1 MSMSTAQNVTVL
13 HDAGHKAQ
21 ALRLAESES
30 ISIEQDPKAGTTTYG
45 FSDGSAVVET
55 SDGMAL
61 AIPVQYTNG
70 DAEPVAYVAFGSF
83 EASDNAEPSSRVLD
97 GSIDHGYAEEWLELG
112 TVVVDG
118 ERRPAVRVFLF
129 DDSDIAEQAEDYPWD
144 ADHCA
149 RILLRD

>member
-1 MSMSTAQNVTVL
+1 MSTAHNVTVL

-30 ISIEQDPKAGTTTYG
+30 VSIEQDPTAGTTTYG
-45 FSDGSAVVET
+45 FVDGSAVVET
-55 SDGMAL
+55 GDGVEL
-61 AIPVQYTNG
+61 AIPVQYNNG
-70 DAEPVAYVAFGSF
+70 DAEPVTFVSFGSF

-97 GSIDHGYAEEWLELG
+97 GSIDHGYDEEWLEPG

-118 ERRPAVRVFLF
+118 KSRQAVRVFLF
-129 DDSDIAEQAEDYPWD
+129 DDFDIAEQAEDYPWD